1 MIKQIVLNPSI
12 SIHGKKDDDADGTR
26 RITLV
31 EERRRRPPPPPKT
44 KRIITHTARWQSMT
58 YRAEEM
64 LPEWLTTTS
73 DEVDNDDAK
82 LVHKQIQAKRAG
94 YRYQDQIKTL
104 FKADD
109 FVTFADVLGLLV
121 NQPKCYYCK
130 DTVLVLY
137 EHVRE
142 PRQWTLERLDN
153 QLGHNRGNVVL
164 ACLQCNLR
172 RRTMLSERYVRTQ
185 EMKRVVKMGGAA
197 ADEDDKNK

>member
-1 MIKQIVLNPSI
+1 MRPTARFAK
-12 SIHGKKDDDADGTR
+12 
-26 RITLV
+26 
-31 EERRRRPPPPPKT
+31 RPPPPPKT
-44 KRIITHTARWQSMT
+44 KRIITHTDRWQ
-58 YRAEEM
+58 RAYDHADERM
-64 LPEWLTTTS
+64 PEWLDS
-73 DEVDNDDAK
+73 SGPADADAK
-82 LVHKQIQAKRAG
+82 LVHQQIQAKRAG

-104 FKADD
+104 YDADA

-130 DTVLVLY
+130 DSVLVLY

-185 EMKRVVKMGGAA
+185 EMKRVVKIAA
-197 ADEDDKNK
+197 VATADEDSTK

>member
-1 MIKQIVLNPSI
+1 MIKQVVLNPSM
-12 SIHGKKDDDADGTR
+12 SIHGKKDDDDADGTR

-58 YRAEEM
+58 DRAEEM
-64 LPEWLTTTS
+64 LPEWLTTS
-73 DEVDNDDAK
+73 DLVDNADAK
-82 LVHKQIQAKRAG
+82 LVHQQIQAKRAG

-104 FKADD
+104 YNSDD

-153 QLGHNRGNVVL
+153 ELGHNRGNVVL

-185 EMKRVVKMGGAA
+185 EMKRVVKMGAA
-197 ADEDDKNK
+197 ADE